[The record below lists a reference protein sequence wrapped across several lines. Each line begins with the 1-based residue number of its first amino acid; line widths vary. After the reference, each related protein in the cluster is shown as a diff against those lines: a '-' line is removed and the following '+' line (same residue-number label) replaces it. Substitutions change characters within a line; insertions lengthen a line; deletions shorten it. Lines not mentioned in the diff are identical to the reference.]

1 MNRNQKISAAS
12 FAASLLM
19 LASGAH
25 AEAGD
30 IYVSGALGASHYN
43 LDCAG
48 LSKCDKNTATAKV
61 VGGYMLTPNVAAEL
75 GYYNFGKVKLK
86 DGVGTSEIQTS
97 GPAVGLAYHLDLSPQ
112 WGLVARG
119 GIGYFGTNFNDVRM
133 EGTRPVITD
142 LTDRRASA
150 YGGLGVGYK
159 LSKNVSLDASWE
171 VSQAKFKTPGSR
183 ETDRSTINAFSLGA
197 TYRF

>member
-19 LASGAH
+19 LAAGAH

-30 IYVSGALGASHYN
+30 IYVSGALGASRYN
-43 LDCAG
+43 LDCTG
-48 LSKCDKNTATAKV
+48 LKKCEKSTAAVKV
-61 VGGYMLTPNVAAEL
+61 VGGYMLTSNLAAEL
-75 GYYNFGKVKLK
+75 GYFNFGKVKLN

-97 GPAVGLAYHLDLSPQ
+97 GPALGVAYHYDLSPR

-119 GIGYFGTNFNDVRM
+119 GVGYFGTNFNDVRM

-142 LTDRRASA
+142 LTDRRASV

-159 LSKNVSLDASWE
+159 LSKNVSLDANWDI
-171 VSQAKFKTPGSR
+171 SQAKFKSPGASDTNR
-183 ETDRSTINAFSLGA
+183 ATINAVSLGA